1 MRVRRSMLPALV
13 LAGIAAL
20 LAPRP
25 ATADEI
31 TLNIPVRLTNMAS
44 DVTRGRVLCT
54 LAFNWISQVNG
65 RDESRP
71 FSGGQFSAEFP
82 IDAAAG
88 AYSGTTGVPLH
99 CLAAPGMDR
108 HRADHPGPGRGRE
121 PAASLHLSGAGRDRQ
136 QRLASAAE
144 RQRPGAG
151 DRHDYAG
158 AGVGGHARGGDGFA
172 ERHAAAQPPTPRI
185 R

>member
-25 ATADEI
+25 AAADEI

-65 RDESRP
+65 RDEWRP
-71 FSGGQFSAEFP
+71 FSGGMLSAEFP
-82 IDAAAG
+82 IDSASG
-88 AYSGTTGVPLH
+88 AYSGTLGVRFIVSPPQEWIDTGRTIRVQAEGTNPRPRYICRVQVATATSAWHPQLIVNDQGQVTGMTTP
-99 CLAAPGMDR
+99 APAWAGT
-108 HRADHPGPGRGRE
+108 
-121 PAASLHLSGAGRDRQ
+121 PAVVTDLLNVT
-136 QRLASAAE
+136 L
-144 RQRPGAG
+144 P
-151 DRHDYAG
+151 
-158 AGVGGHARGGDGFA
+158 FNL
-172 ERHAAAQPPTPRI
+172 TPRI